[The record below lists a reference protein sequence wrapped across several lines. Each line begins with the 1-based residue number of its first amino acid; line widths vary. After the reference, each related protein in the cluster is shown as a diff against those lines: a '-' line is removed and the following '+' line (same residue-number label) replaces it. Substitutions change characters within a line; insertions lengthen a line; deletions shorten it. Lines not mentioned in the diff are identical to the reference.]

1 MEKHVKTQVQIKSQ
15 TSEEY
20 TGKKVQN
27 WALNSGERLC
37 KATSL
42 IHSFTVKNT

>member
-20 TGKKVQN
+20 AEKSAELSPKQWWEV
-27 WALNSGERLC
+27 
-37 KATSL
+37 
-42 IHSFTVKNT
+42 V